1 MSMAQEYPKEGPVEF
16 VEAKH
21 CSRCLLGGP
30 AEKFCRQPHDAGE
43 RQRCSLT
50 FNVFRR
56 KNATWGRV
64 SRHWT
69 LACCEHRQ
77 ETDELPLLSDIV
89 QASSRRPV
97 LAAASLDSSVP
108 DVDSSATAETT
119 VKAFHAQLC
128 NKIEELNKAYFGG
141 EDPLATDEAYDALW
155 MQLQVLEKEGCQP
168 AIAAF
173 FPGVP
178 PFSLQ
183 KHPHLRLP
191 DSPLRRVGAVPV
203 GVGAHAGA
211 PAANCQ
217 HLAPVLSLESV
228 HAPAEASRLFD
239 RLDRR
244 RCEAAVES
252 EASSVK
258 VSRALGGGG
267 LAELFDGGTLPA
279 SAAAGVGSR
288 ATGGAAEDGGVF
300 AAPLLLEP
308 KVDGQSL
315 SLTYMRM
322 YSSSATKAC
331 KNAVRYRLVRAL
343 TRGDG
348 LSGEDVT
355 NKALVLGSVGVFPL
369 EIAVGGASTAVDAGG
384 RAGDGG
390 SLAPEKVAAG
400 EGRQAGSGFASGD
413 ATRYPRQIE
422 VRGEAFMGLD
432 AFASLNKDRRERSL
446 KAFSSP
452 RCVPA
457 GGPACSG
464 GGGKVDTS
472 WQKTRNRGKRGR
484 AYRVHAVVG
493 LLRRVDNS
501 SDVEDSSIRF
511 CAYGLVAEPSA
522 ELPLDPNSGKDT
534 HSSAFRS
541 AAAAGAAVAGVSTQQ
556 ELLRRLQQW
565 GFEVLLPH
573 SLLVAS
579 RREALAAFE
588 EQSHA
593 HAAYQSRLEE
603 VLRGPPSSNAAADG
617 GEAGAETGGAAAAAP
632 PIPAVGFPLPLE
644 SVPCDGVVFK
654 LNSLQHQWQLS
665 STARAPRWAFALKFA
680 AVATRTR
687 VVAVEWTVGSSG
699 VCTPVAVLQPVLLG
713 GVTLGRASLHSLQ
726 EMRRKDVRLGDLV
739 YVQLKGESVPQ
750 ICRVDSQARSSE
762 SKPVCAPTHCP
773 SCERVLMERSP
784 PAMKTPEASAP
795 LHPSRRRTSK
805 QGNNATGEAAATPP
819 PAGFTTTQDA
829 DRPKGVL
836 WCSGGW
842 ACGAQR
848 LQRLRRFFSRDGL
861 AVAGLGPRA
870 LEALTAKGY
879 LKARDALFKEI
890 QQVQERG
897 VQLQRLLFALG
908 IPGMGRRAASALAR
922 KAQTFD
928 GFLRLLEGLAAS
940 SKAPQSVVARDP
952 GIEPES
958 ETTPQIQMQTQIE
971 EKLPGIDS
979 VLFEELKLFG
989 SDARNRQQLL
999 EIAKMLPVHPMPAS
1013 G

>member
-1 MSMAQEYPKEGPVEF
+1 MPPGAL
-16 VEAKH
+16 
-21 CSRCLLGGP
+21 CLV
-30 AEKFCRQPHDAGE
+30 
-43 RQRCSLT
+43 T
-50 FNVFRR
+50 
-56 KNATWGRV
+56 GR
-64 SRHWT
+64 W
-69 LACCEHRQ
+69 
-77 ETDELPLLSDIV
+77 
-89 QASSRRPV
+89 
-97 LAAASLDSSVP
+97 LAASTARRLTSFRSCQQHQRPPSWQQTPPWQQGCLHGEAGALRLLDGRALLHSEEAAAAAA
-108 DVDSSATAETT
+108 ATI
-119 VKAFHAQLC
+119 LC

-155 MQLQVLEKEGCQP
+155 MQLQVLEK
-168 AIAAF
+168 
-173 FPGVP
+173 
-178 PFSLQ
+178 

-322 YSSSATKAC
+322 HSSSATKAC

-355 NKALVLGSVGVFPL
+355 NKALVLGGVGVFPL
-369 EIAVGGASTAVDAGG
+369 EITVGGASTAVDAGG

-452 RCVPA
+452 R
-457 GGPACSG
+457 
-464 GGGKVDTS
+464 
-472 WQKTRNRGKRGR
+472 
-484 AYRVHAVVG
+484 HAVVG

-805 QGNNATGEAAATPP
+805 QGKNATGEAAATPP

-879 LKARDALFKEI
+879 LKVPSDAFHLANTDNKKTSLGEAGMAGWPGWGPQARDALFKEI